1 MKFRKRNC
9 TVDAIQWFKPGD
21 HAAVE
26 MHEGLW
32 RVLTPE
38 GWRAV
43 APGNWIVT
51 DDGKNAFPMKNQLF
65 INIYEPATEAD

>member
-26 MHEGLW
+26 MHDGLW
-32 RVLTPE
+32 GVLTLE
-38 GWRAV
+38 GWRTV
-43 APGNWIVT
+43 EPGDWIVT
-51 DDGKNAFPMKNQLF
+51 SHGENPFPMKNQLF
-65 INIYEPATEAD
+65 VNIYEPVTDAD